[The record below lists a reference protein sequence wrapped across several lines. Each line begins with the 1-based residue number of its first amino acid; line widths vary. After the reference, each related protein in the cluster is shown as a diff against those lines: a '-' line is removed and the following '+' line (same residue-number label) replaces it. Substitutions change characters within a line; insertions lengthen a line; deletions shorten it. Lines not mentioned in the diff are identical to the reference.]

1 MIPININ
8 LGISQVEIFHQ
19 PFHLRGISIYDPW
32 RKFLAGINDDWHE
45 GWTDG
50 QLSLISNP
58 FYGRG
63 QGRWGTNFRDWQ
75 ISGQV
80 RFFNWH
86 LFNFDHTHS
95 IDNSFSK
102 FSQKYFSFPV
112 HHGEGRDER
121 MVERCYLVF
130 KWYLRWYLVI
140 ATASAAISLMTS
152 NSFQL

>member
-1 MIPININ
+1 MIPIIIN

-80 RFFNWH
+80 RFSTDTF
-86 LFNFDHTHS
+86 S
-95 IDNSFSK
+95 ILTTLIQLTIPFQSFHK
-102 FSQKYFSFPV
+102 NTFPFQSIM
-112 HHGEGRDER
+112 ER
-121 MVERCYLVF
+121 ARMLERCYLVLE
-130 KWYLRWYLVI
+130 WYLRWYLVI